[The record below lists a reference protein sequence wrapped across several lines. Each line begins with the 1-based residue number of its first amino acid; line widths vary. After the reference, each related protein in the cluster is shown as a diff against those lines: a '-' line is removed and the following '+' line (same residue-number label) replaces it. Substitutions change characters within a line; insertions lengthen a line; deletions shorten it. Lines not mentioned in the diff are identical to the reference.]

1 MSERHRPMTE
11 KEQIMLNRID
21 QLLEKE
27 SIFMS
32 DIHAGELYVT
42 VTNMFE
48 KIYGPHSP
56 QLKLLETIREQV
68 YEGQTRNYNKYES
81 SRMQVFT
88 DRLHGCLSALKSD
101 IEEGLIVNIR
111 SEARGEVFGDFLV
124 LAREAL
130 DAGQKDVA
138 AVLACAALEDVLK
151 RYASDQGLDVH
162 EKNMSE
168 VVNALKSKG
177 VVRGPQGALLS
188 GFVKIRNKTFHAQW
202 TAINTADVSSI
213 IAFTETFLV
222 KQFSSSIA
230 TDSPSDS

>member
-27 SIFMS
+27 YSFMS
-32 DIHAGELYVT
+32 DTHAGEVYVT

-56 QLKLLETIREQV
+56 QLKLLETIRDQV
-68 YEGQTRNYNKYES
+68 YEGQTRNHNKYES
-81 SRMQVFT
+81 DRMQVFT
-88 DRLHGCLSALKSD
+88 KRLYGCLRALKSD

-130 DAGQKDVA
+130 DADQKDVA
-138 AVLACAALEDVLK
+138 AVLACAALEDALK
-151 RYASDQGLDVH
+151 RGASDRGLEVH
-162 EKNMSE
+162 DKDMSE
-168 VVNALKSKG
+168 VVNALKSAG
-177 VVRGPQGALLS
+177 VIRGPQGALLR
-188 GFVKIRNKTFHAQW
+188 GFVQIRNKTFHAQW
-202 TAINTADVSSI
+202 TAINSADVSSI
-213 IAFTETFLV
+213 IAFTEKFLV
-222 KQFSSSIA
+222 KQFSSPIA
-230 TDSPSDS
+230 TDPAYS